1 MHKRQS
7 SLFSGGFQFF
17 LATDSS
23 IVVIQLKYFGKETK
37 KWNKSCYCETGAQTQ
52 SLLTELFNWMFV
64 CFIEIVS
71 VLERKSDSIKM
82 GCSASQQQTNPATRL
97 LQYQK
102 GK

>member
-1 MHKRQS
+1 
-7 SLFSGGFQFF
+7 
-17 LATDSS
+17 
-23 IVVIQLKYFGKETK
+23 
-37 KWNKSCYCETGAQTQ
+37 
-52 SLLTELFNWMFV
+52 MFV